1 MTGTSTAEVLAPQ
14 KRGRGRPEGSTSKSI
29 SRRKI
34 NELNSRDDSPMDVMA
49 DNLIFWHRKVRDLD
63 VEMSKMLAHLDPSDV
78 EDRREFM
85 RLLQTIIDAREKSQA
100 VAVDMAPYC
109 HPKLQAIAIQSLS
122 QTKVI
127 VEGGLPEM
135 PE

>member
-1 MTGTSTAEVLAPQ
+1 
-14 KRGRGRPEGSTSKSI
+14 
-29 SRRKI
+29 
-34 NELNSRDDSPMDVMA
+34 
-49 DNLIFWHRKVRDLD
+49 
-63 VEMSKMLAHLDPSDV
+63 
-78 EDRREFM
+78 
-85 RLLQTIIDAREKSQA
+85 
-100 VAVDMAPYC
+100 MAPYC